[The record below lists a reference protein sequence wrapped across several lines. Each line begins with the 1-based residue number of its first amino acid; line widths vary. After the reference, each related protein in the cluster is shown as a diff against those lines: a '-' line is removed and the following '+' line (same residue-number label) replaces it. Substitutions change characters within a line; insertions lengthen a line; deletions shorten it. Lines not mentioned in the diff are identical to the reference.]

1 MTPVLTNGNQT
12 KKSEKKP
19 APLTQQ
25 NATTAN
31 KKTEKGIK
39 IEVKTKTQVQPKSQG
54 QSKPQAPQVS
64 KSQAKGKPTAVVV
77 EISVEAAKRVR
88 NLKKKLKTIDELE
101 LKIANGEK
109 IDKDQRVKVSK
120 KLEVIAEIQALESG
134 KLKA

>member
-1 MTPVLTNGNQT
+1 MTNGNQT

-25 NATTAN
+25 NGTMAN

-54 QSKPQAPQVS
+54 QSKPQAQVP

-109 IDKDQRVKVSK
+109 IDKDQRIKVSK